1 MSEKERLL
9 LRLRQI
15 RKEDEKTIET
25 MLRDKD
31 IAYDLQSRFHSS
43 LLHVETN
50 VDVNTN
56 FKRVMT
62 PFFA

>member
-1 MSEKERLL
+1 MVIWTHRVAKRRRQGELSEKERLL

-43 LLHVETN
+43 L
-50 VDVNTN
+50 
-56 FKRVMT
+56 
-62 PFFA
+62 